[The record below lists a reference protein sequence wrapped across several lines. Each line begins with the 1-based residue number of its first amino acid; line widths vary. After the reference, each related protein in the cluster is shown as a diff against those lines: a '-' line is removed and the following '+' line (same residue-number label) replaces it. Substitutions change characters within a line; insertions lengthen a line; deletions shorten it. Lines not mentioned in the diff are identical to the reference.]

1 MTQGQGQAPRLT
13 SLNPNHRTLMGAPV
27 QENIDELTA
36 RIGLLGVPYDYGT
49 SIPAMR
55 QGTSRGPDALRAAPT
70 YRYFDRQTDEPAAG
84 WYDIADETEYL
95 KGVSMADCGDVT
107 FLPGEGGQ
115 GTDGGPNIQRITDV
129 VKSIAARDALVVAIG
144 GDHAMSFPVGRGME
158 RYESVDVV
166 HFDAHSDF
174 ADAAPSGAR
183 YTHGNNLRRLSELPF
198 VRNLAMIGI
207 TSITKQVHQE
217 ARNRGV
223 NVVSAQKFIA
233 DGAAT
238 TIDEAVR
245 PSRHIYVSIDIDVLD
260 QSLVPGTTL
269 PEPTGIPYRLLRDAL
284 AEVCKKGRIV
294 GFDIVELSPSFD
306 FGGGTARQTSWI
318 LTHFLSAI
326 TASQE

>member
-1 MTQGQGQAPRLT
+1 MAQSHDHASRLT
-13 SLNPNHRTLMGAPV
+13 SLNPNRRTLMGAPV

-49 SIPAMR
+49 FIPQNR
-55 QGTSRGPDALRAAPT
+55 QGTSRGPDAVRAAPT
-70 YRYFDRQTDEPAAG
+70 YSYAGFLGSDDPGAG
-84 WYDIADETEYL
+84 WYDVADETEYL
-95 KGVSMADCGDVT
+95 KGVTMADCGDVT
-107 FLPGEGGQ
+107 FQPGEGGQ

-144 GDHAMSFPVGRGME
+144 GDHSMSFPVGRGME

-166 HFDAHSDF
+166 HFDAHDDF
-174 ADAAPSGAR
+174 ANEINGAR

-198 VRNLAMIGI
+198 VNNLAMIGI
-207 TSITKQVHQE
+207 TSMTKQNHQE

-223 NVVSAQKFIA
+223 NVVSAEKFKA
-233 DGAAT
+233 DGAAA

-245 PSRHIYVSIDIDVLD
+245 PARQIYVSIDIDVLD

-269 PEPTGIPYRLLRDAL
+269 PEPTGIPYKLLRDAL
-284 AEVCKKGRIV
+284 AELCKKGRIV

-318 LTHFLSAI
+318 ITHFLSAI